1 MKKIIALAFL
11 FHNVTAFAQ
20 NETAEDTASKP
31 IITAVGKPVGKK
43 TAFKVTK
50 EGGSLKSSDGL
61 VQLIIPDG
69 AVAKKTNI
77 SIEPITNLLTNGNG
91 PAYRFEPSGILFK
104 KPVQVIFHFDEEEIK
119 DSMQLLMGIAMQD
132 NIGQWFGLK
141 NSVLD
146 SIAKTISGN
155 INHFS
160 DWGRYDK
167 IKIDPSYARLKVN
180 KTRSLTITHVASED
194 DDLIEPLTSGSDDML
209 SPLIKRK
216 IPWRAVWMANEIVN
230 GNATEGKISVIS
242 KTSINYKAPA
252 SLPPKNPVAVTAD
265 LTGIV
270 FRTKIKGQ
278 LTTFEK
284 LRLVSNILI
293 FDDAYEVTMISEIQ
307 DPGAGTNLGAATY
320 KDTGSFVISLNGREA
335 RIIER
340 VNRNTNADL
349 GYLGGCCWNF
359 KIIKTGT
366 GNIHIA
372 GAPVVKVTPPSAP
385 GKSAIV
391 EVRFNRIPAIFP
403 TFQVT
408 CQCPGDKKPMN
419 FTNAQGIVMMSRFL
433 RADPEYI
440 KFEAKEGEQ
449 TILEHG
455 QPGGQVYTKFTVK
468 HIKEDE

>member
-359 KIIKTGT
+359 KIIKNGT

>member
-180 KTRSLTITHVASED
+180 KTRSLTITLVASED

-252 SLPPKNPVAVTAD
+252 GLPPKNPVAVTAD

-455 QPGGQVYTKFTVK
+455 QPGGPIYTKFTVK

>member
-1 MKKIIALAFL
+1 
-11 FHNVTAFAQ
+11 
-20 NETAEDTASKP
+20 
-31 IITAVGKPVGKK
+31 
-43 TAFKVTK
+43 
-50 EGGSLKSSDGL
+50 
-61 VQLIIPDG
+61 
-69 AVAKKTNI
+69 
-77 SIEPITNLLTNGNG
+77 
-91 PAYRFEPSGILFK
+91 
-104 KPVQVIFHFDEEEIK
+104 
-119 DSMQLLMGIAMQD
+119 
-132 NIGQWFGLK
+132 
-141 NSVLD
+141 
-146 SIAKTISGN
+146 
-155 INHFS
+155 
-160 DWGRYDK
+160 
-167 IKIDPSYARLKVN
+167 
-180 KTRSLTITHVASED
+180 
-194 DDLIEPLTSGSDDML
+194 ML

-242 KTSINYKAPA
+242 KTSVNYKAPA
-252 SLPPKNPVAVTAD
+252 GLPPKNPVAVTAD

-340 VNRNTNADL
+340 VNRNTNADF

-468 HIKEDE
+468 LIKEDE

>member
-104 KPVQVIFHFDEEEIK
+104 KPVQIIFHYDEEEIK
-119 DSMQLLMGIAMQD
+119 DSLQLLMGIAMQD
-132 NIGQWFGLK
+132 EKGQWYGLK
-141 NSVLD
+141 KTALD
-146 SIAKTISGN
+146 TITKTISGN

-160 DWGRYDK
+160 NWGRFDK

-242 KTSINYKAPA
+242 KTSVNYKAPA
-252 SLPPKNPVAVTAD
+252 GLPPKNPVAVTAD

-455 QPGGQVYTKFTVK
+455 QPGGPIYTKFTVK

>member
-180 KTRSLTITHVASED
+180 KTRSLTITLVASED